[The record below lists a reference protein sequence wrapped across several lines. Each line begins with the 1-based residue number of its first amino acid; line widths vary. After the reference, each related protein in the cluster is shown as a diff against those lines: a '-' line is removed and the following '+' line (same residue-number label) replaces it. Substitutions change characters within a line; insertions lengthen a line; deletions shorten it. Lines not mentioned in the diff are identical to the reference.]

1 MRRRTWDEKRKR
13 QAQGLCFNCS
23 NVDEDDPVAN
33 EPKISLHALIGWSA
47 GRTTRIAVKIR
58 IHELTVLIDPKSQ
71 IQTICRASS

>member
-1 MRRRTWDEKRKR
+1 MRRRTWDEKPKR

-23 NVDEDDPVAN
+23 NVDEHDPIVN
-33 EPKISLHALIGWSA
+33 EPKISLHAL
-47 GRTTRIAVKIR
+47 TTRIAVKIR